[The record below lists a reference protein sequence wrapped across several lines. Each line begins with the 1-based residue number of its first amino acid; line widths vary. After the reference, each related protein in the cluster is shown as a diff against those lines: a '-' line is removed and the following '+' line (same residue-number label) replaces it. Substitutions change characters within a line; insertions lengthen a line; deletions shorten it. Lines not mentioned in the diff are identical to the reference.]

1 MKKILCTLLSS
12 AILMGALVGCG
23 SSSGS
28 GSGSSN
34 NGFDK
39 QNEITVVSREDGS
52 GTRGAFIELFGV
64 EENKVDKTTENA
76 SITNNTSVM
85 MTTVQGDKYA
95 IGYASLGS
103 LNDSVKKIKV
113 DGVEATAEN
122 IKSGSYKIAR
132 PFNIAVKDNLSEVSK
147 DFIDYILSKEGQDVV
162 EKNGYI
168 KVDDAKAYEGKKTS
182 GKVVVA
188 GSSSVSPVM
197 EKLKEAYLAVNT
209 NAEIEIQTSDSTTG
223 VTGAIDGICD
233 IGMAS
238 RDLKDSETS
247 KGVKAIKIAMDG
259 IAIIVN
265 KDNDIEDISKDAVK
279 KIYTG
284 DITEWSEVK

>member
-1 MKKILCTLLSS
+1 
-12 AILMGALVGCG
+12 
-23 SSSGS
+23 
-28 GSGSSN
+28 
-34 NGFDK
+34 
-39 QNEITVVSREDGS
+39 
-52 GTRGAFIELFGV
+52 
-64 EENKVDKTTENA
+64 
-76 SITNNTSVM
+76 M
-85 MTTVQGDKYA
+85 MTTIQGDKYA

-168 KVDDAKAYEGKKTS
+168 KVDDAKAYEGKKPS

>member
-1 MKKILCTLLSS
+1 
-12 AILMGALVGCG
+12 
-23 SSSGS
+23 
-28 GSGSSN
+28 
-34 NGFDK
+34 
-39 QNEITVVSREDGS
+39 
-52 GTRGAFIELFGV
+52 
-64 EENKVDKTTENA
+64 
-76 SITNNTSVM
+76 
-85 MTTVQGDKYA
+85 
-95 IGYASLGS
+95 
-103 LNDSVKKIKV
+103 
-113 DGVEATAEN
+113 
-122 IKSGSYKIAR
+122 
-132 PFNIAVKDNLSEVSK
+132 
-147 DFIDYILSKEGQDVV
+147 
-162 EKNGYI
+162 
-168 KVDDAKAYEGKKTS
+168 
-182 GKVVVA
+182 
-188 GSSSVSPVM
+188 M